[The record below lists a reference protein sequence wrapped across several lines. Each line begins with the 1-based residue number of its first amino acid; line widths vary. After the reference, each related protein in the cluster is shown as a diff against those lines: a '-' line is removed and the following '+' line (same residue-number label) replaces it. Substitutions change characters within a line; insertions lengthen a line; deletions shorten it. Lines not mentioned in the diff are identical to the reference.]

1 MPSPYDDPGGFQIVL
16 IILVAVGVGALL
28 NDLRHRIVVRIRNRH
43 HR

>member
-1 MPSPYDDPGGFQIVL
+1 
-16 IILVAVGVGALL
+16 VGVGALL